1 MINLSMV
8 SKNLKNQNQPEIKN
22 LLEFIYVFSQNLK
35 VKKTPNMKSH
45 HQMGPFDTNID
56 SCSGLI

>member
-35 VKKTPNMKSH
+35 VKKTPNMNSH
-45 HQMGPFDTNID
+45 HQMEPFDTNID
-56 SCSGLI
+56 SCGGLI